1 VFACCLSFHLG
12 LFLKSTIRIQ
22 NINPQIVQMLLQRCG
37 GAVTE
42 QLVRQKLSSDQTN
55 DIIVAYNLLL
65 DSNPQLRISVSAG
78 NLQALHSVESAEAL
92 DAIKSFATS
101 PPMNLRDEESLI
113 PTPKSASSL
122 GTSLGSNGFSSVGV
136 GASSF
141 SQRMEMD
148 DDDDYDTN
156 GSRSLGSKPLKMA
169 SSGGVGGGM
178 MVSNKSNWYLG
189 VLTEKN
195 PEAVMAECYRVLRL
209 CEFEWKTV
217 TKFNIRVRPMAG
229 TRRRAMSMSK
239 KRRSVFGTRERTPDG
254 REEKSSSHDNVKFE
268 LAVYRV
274 NALQCLVDMKRL
286 SDEGTTTGFIM
297 TCNLLTSLLSL

>member
-1 VFACCLSFHLG
+1 MSENF
-12 LFLKSTIRIQ
+12 
-22 NINPQIVQMLLQRCG
+22 
-37 GAVTE
+37 
-42 QLVRQKLSSDQTN
+42 VRQQLSSDRTN

-78 NLQALHSVESAEAL
+78 NLQALHSVASSDAL
-92 DAIKSFATS
+92 DAIKSFASS

-113 PTPKSASSL
+113 PTPQSSL
-122 GTSLGSNGFSSVGV
+122 GTSLGSYGFSS
-136 GASSF
+136 GASGNSPF
-141 SQRMEMD
+141 RQQMDMD
-148 DDDDYDTN
+148 DDEEYN
-156 GSRSLGSKPLKMA
+156 GSRSLGSKPLKMT
-169 SSGGVGGGM
+169 SSPGSGGPM
-178 MVSNKSNWYLG
+178 MVSSKSNWYLG

-274 NALQCLVDMKRL
+274 NAVQCLVDMKRL

-297 TCNLLTSLLSL
+297 TCNLLISVLSL

>member
-1 VFACCLSFHLG
+1 
-12 LFLKSTIRIQ
+12 
-22 NINPQIVQMLLQRCG
+22 M
-37 GAVTE
+37 TE
-42 QLVRQKLSSDQTN
+42 QFVRQKLSSDQTN

-78 NLQALHSVESAEAL
+78 NLQALHSVESSEAL

-101 PPMNLRDEESLI
+101 PPMNLRDEDSLI
-113 PTPKSASSL
+113 PTPKSVASL
-122 GTSLGSNGFSSVGV
+122 ATSLGS
-136 GASSF
+136 SSF
-141 SQRMEMD
+141 SQVAVGGSSFTQHMEMD
-148 DDDDYDTN
+148 DDEEYDL
-156 GSRSLGSKPLKMA
+156 GASRSLGSKPLKMA
-169 SSGGVGGGM
+169 SAGNMV
-178 MVSNKSNWYLG
+178 VSNKSNWYLG
-189 VLTEKN
+189 VLTEKS
-195 PEAVMAECYRVLRL
+195 PDAVMTECYRVLRL